1 MANYTLIARFGK
13 RPGTDPNKEMSLTDC
28 AMKVRDMEN
37 WQLASTTHREDAE
50 TERKCVLIVED
61 NPLNMEP
68 FSALVASQ
76 GYRVLQATEG
86 WRGIDLAH
94 QENPDLIIMVFSYQ
108 PRRGP
113 DLTHSLKLKI
123 NIGDTPIIV
132 TPAYVPD
139 DHEVIRARGYDGH
152 TAKPIPIASLSS

>member
-1 MANYTLIARFGK
+1 MISRADST
-13 RPGTDPNKEMSLTDC
+13 
-28 AMKVRDMEN
+28 AMVRS
-37 WQLASTTHREDAE
+37 A
-50 TERKCVLIVED
+50 CVLIVED

-86 WRGIDLAH
+86 WRGMDLAH

-123 NIGDTPIIV
+123 NTGDT
-132 TPAYVPD
+132 
-139 DHEVIRARGYDGH
+139 R
-152 TAKPIPIASLSS
+152 SSSPLPMRRTTTR